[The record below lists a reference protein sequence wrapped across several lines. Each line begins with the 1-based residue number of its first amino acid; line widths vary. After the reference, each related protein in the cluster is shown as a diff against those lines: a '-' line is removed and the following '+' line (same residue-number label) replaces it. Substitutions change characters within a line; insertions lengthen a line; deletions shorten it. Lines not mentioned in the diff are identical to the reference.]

1 MNRQTASIEA
11 LDSEPEVGTA
21 LAALAPRPRS
31 IADTGLSV
39 NFLSGLAAKHFYS
52 GGVLT
57 IPELS
62 DRTALAGPVLE
73 DLIALLRGEA
83 CVEVRSAIDGGGLR
97 YALTDKG
104 RALALDALAKSG
116 YIGAAPVTVK
126 DYARVTKAQSVHS
139 RVITRSEMEAAFS
152 DVVLKEHLLDQL
164 GPALHSGRPIFLY
177 GPPGAGK
184 TYVAKMLSRLLC
196 DDILIPRAIAQGDQ
210 VIQFFDPV
218 YHHPV
223 DERDN
228 PASVMLEQGYDT
240 RFLRCKRPAVI
251 TGGELN
257 LDMLEMAYDPS
268 TRQYQAPLQLKANNG
283 IYMIDDLGRQ
293 RADVTDLLNR
303 WIVPMEESQDYLSL
317 GSGEHFAIPFEVVL
331 IFSTNMDPL
340 ELADEAFL
348 RRLGYKIKFDYLNT
362 DEFDRIWAQVC
373 AQRGIELDTSVLQYV
388 KHDLY
393 KIYKTPMLPCH
404 PRDLI
409 GLALDQACYQGRDA
423 AITIEDMQSA
433 WNSYFVRL
441 KEGDES

>member
-1 MNRQTASIEA
+1 MNRQTAQVKA
-11 LDSEPEVGTA
+11 LDSGITA
-21 LAALAPRPRS
+21 GNDLGDLAPRPRS

-39 NFLSGLAAKHFYS
+39 NFLSGLVAKHFYS

-57 IPELS
+57 IHELS
-62 DRTALAGPVLE
+62 ERMALAGPVLE
-73 DLIALLRGEA
+73 ELIALLRSEA
-83 CVEVRSAIDGGGLR
+83 CVEIRSAIDGGGLR

-116 YIGAAPVTVK
+116 YIGRAPVPIE
-126 DYARVTKAQSVHS
+126 DYTRVTRAQSVHDH
-139 RVITRSEMEAAFS
+139 VITRPEMEAMFS
-152 DVVLKEHLLDQL
+152 DVVLKENLLDQL

-184 TYVAKMLSRLLC
+184 TYVAKLLARLLC
-196 DDILIPRAIAQGDQ
+196 DEILLPYAIAQGDQ

-218 YHHPV
+218 YHHRV
-223 DERDN
+223 SERDN
-228 PASVMLEQGYDT
+228 PARVMLDEGYDT
-240 RFLRCKRPAVI
+240 RYLQCKRPIVI
-251 TGGELN
+251 TGGELT

-283 IYMIDDLGRQ
+283 LYMIDDLGRQ

-317 GSGEHFAIPFEVVL
+317 GSGEHFSIPFDVVL

-348 RRLGYKIKFDYLNT
+348 RRIGYKIKFDYLNA
-362 DEFDRIWAQVC
+362 DEFDAIWSQVC
-373 AQRGIELDTSVLQYV
+373 AQRGIEVEVSVLQYV
-388 KHDLY
+388 KDELY
-393 KIYKTPMLPCH
+393 GKYKTPMLPCH

-409 GLALDQACYQGRDA
+409 GLSLDQVCYQGRDKL
-423 AITIEDMQSA
+423 ITIEDMQST
-433 WNSYFVRL
+433 WKSYFVRL
-441 KEGDES
+441 KHDSET